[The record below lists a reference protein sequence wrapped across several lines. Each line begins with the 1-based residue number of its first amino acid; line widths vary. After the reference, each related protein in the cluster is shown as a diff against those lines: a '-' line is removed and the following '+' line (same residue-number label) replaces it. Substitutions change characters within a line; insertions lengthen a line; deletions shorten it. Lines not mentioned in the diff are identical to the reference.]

1 MIPAVLST
9 RPAGADDPLVAA
21 LRGCGFRCLAVP
33 TVTTAPAASSE
44 ALAATLAALDP
55 GSWVAVTS
63 RRGAEAMV
71 AARAI
76 LGPLAP
82 DLRWAAV
89 SEATARPL
97 REAGVP
103 DVVLGTGTG
112 SSVAEAIEPGASL
125 DGVTVLLPR
134 ADAASGELPARLRAR
149 GASVRELVAY
159 RTVEAP
165 GESRQPLAAAL
176 SDPALVA
183 IVFASGS
190 AVRGLLA
197 LAGPAGRARLAEIAL
212 VSIGPSTSAELR
224 RLHLRVAAQA
234 TGPTVPQLVSA
245 VVRGLP
251 APPRLVVSDRAE
263 PGREAAAASTA
274 GVAAAPPRHRR

>member
-21 LRGCGFRCLAVP
+21 LGACGFRCLAVP
-33 TVTTAPAASSE
+33 TVTTAPAASPE
-44 ALAATLAALDP
+44 TLAASLAALAP

-76 LGPLAP
+76 LGPTAP
-82 DLRWAAV
+82 ILRWAAV
-89 SEATARPL
+89 NEAAARPL
-97 REAGVP
+97 RDAAID
-103 DVVLGTGTG
+103 DVVLGAGTG
-112 SSVAEAIEPGASL
+112 ASLAEVVEPGAPL

-149 GASVRELVAY
+149 GASVRELVVY

-165 GESRQPLAAAL
+165 ADSREPLAAAL
-176 SDPALVA
+176 ADPALVA
-183 IVFASGS
+183 VVLASAS

-197 LAGPAGRARLAEIAL
+197 LAGPSGRDRLAGIAL

-224 RLHLRVAAQA
+224 RLRLRVAAQA
-234 TGPTVPQLVSA
+234 AGPTLPQLVAA

-251 APPRLVVSDRAE
+251 APPLVAAERAAPVRDPVAVT
-263 PGREAAAASTA
+263 PG
-274 GVAAAPPRHRR
+274 GVASASRRGAA